1 MMMFASIGSREMNAT
16 EYAFRNLILLLEIFM
31 ESINEYDV
39 PQLIMLSEGAE
50 AHTSNKLASS

>member
-1 MMMFASIGSREMNAT
+1 MMMFASIGSREMNAM